1 MKHHTKKLMNTLG
14 HNNSPVNPKSIDFTN
29 SAIEKLKVNDLD
41 FLFRGILLS
50 PTGNIA
56 ALSLC
61 LISNNLI
68 KRNIK
73 IFKFIE
79 KVLILHCFF

>member
-41 FLFRGILLS
+41 FLFRGIFRNKGTQIIS
-50 PTGNIA
+50 IS
-56 ALSLC
+56 SLY
-61 LISNNLI
+61 LI
-68 KRNIK
+68 
-73 IFKFIE
+73 FIHYNY
-79 KVLILHCFF
+79 IIN